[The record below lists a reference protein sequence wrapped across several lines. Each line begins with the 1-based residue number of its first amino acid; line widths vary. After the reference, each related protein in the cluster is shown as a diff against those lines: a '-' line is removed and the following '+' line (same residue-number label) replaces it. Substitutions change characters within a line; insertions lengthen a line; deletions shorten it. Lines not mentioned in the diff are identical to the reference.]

1 MNNTIKINKIDSLIE
16 EEVFFSIND
25 LEIVGFNVSPQELE
39 IGKVYEA
46 EIDIFMIDSLEMQN
60 QEGTQDK
67 KVKHVNNF
75 TYNLWGKLLDENTLD
90 VGFYITSEL
99 FEDYQ
104 YLVGGYVSLTVDRLQ
119 VYCD

>member
-16 EEVFFSIND
+16 EEVFFSVND

-39 IGKVYEA
+39 VGKVYEA
-46 EIDIFMIDSLEMQN
+46 EIDIFMIDFLEMQN

-67 KVKHVNNF
+67 KVKHINNF
-75 TYNLWGKLLDENTLD
+75 TYNLCGKLLDENTLD